1 MITVIQKI
9 HEVLNLIKD
18 FQTGYSSK
26 NASDGYMMITYK
38 DKRYAVKL
46 VEIEN
51 PSENPFDDLDRIQY
65 ML

>member
-18 FQTGYSSK
+18 FQTGYPSK
-26 NASDGYMMITYK
+26 NVSDGYMMITYK

>member
-26 NASDGYMMITYK
+26 TVSDGYMLISYK

-51 PSENPFDDLDRIQY
+51 PSENSFDDLDRIHY

>member
-26 NASDGYMMITYK
+26 NVSDGYMMITYK

>member
-26 NASDGYMMITYK
+26 TVSDGYMLISYK
-38 DKRYAVKL
+38 DKRYAAKL

-51 PSENPFDDLDRIQY
+51 PSENPFDDLDRIHY